1 MGTKKSEQCA
11 SLIESGF
18 VVTVVT
24 NVSFHAKQTKREFQ
38 LPPFQTKEIAA
49 EKAPVLKSK
58 RRDVPLLGMPAL
70 QSIGLGLIPMTC
82 HVLSFKKMVGL
93 GVAQLPA

>member
-1 MGTKKSEQCA
+1 M
-11 SLIESGF
+11 IESGF

-24 NVSFHAKQTKREFQ
+24 NVSFHAKQMKREFQ
-38 LPPFQTKEIAA
+38 LSPFQTKEIAA

-58 RRDVPLLGMPAL
+58 RRDVRVLGMPAL
-70 QSIGLGLIPMTC
+70 QSVALGLIPMTC

-93 GVAQLPA
+93 CTAQLPA